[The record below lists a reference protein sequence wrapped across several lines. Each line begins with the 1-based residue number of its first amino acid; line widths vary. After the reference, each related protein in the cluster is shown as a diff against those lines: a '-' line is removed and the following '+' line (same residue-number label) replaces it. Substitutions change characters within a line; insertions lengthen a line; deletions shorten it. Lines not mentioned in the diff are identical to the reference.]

1 MGAEGD
7 VGARAAEGW
16 RASGLYLAHLVDCAL
31 HGAAP
36 EPLPEGASW
45 EEAHALAARNGMEGA
60 SWHAAMLRDD
70 VPGELSRRW
79 AAEADMT
86 LLRRL
91 RFDVEREQVLAGLAA
106 RGLSYL
112 PLKGVLIA
120 GYYPAPE
127 MRSMADNDILY
138 GFVEPDEQGGFRI
151 RGVDEAERE
160 RTTARAVREA
170 AALMAERGY
179 EAVSLEKGNHE
190 SFHKEPSFNFE
201 LHRSLVASSSPHA
214 AYYAN
219 PWKRALRDEADSHL
233 LRFSDE
239 DEYLYFL
246 VHAHKHFDASGC
258 GIRFLADLR
267 VLMDAKG
274 EGMDWGY
281 VRGELESLGLADFEA
296 CSRTLADA
304 ALGGACSL
312 AGPDGGPLLNGVQ
325 ERLLMHFLG
334 CGTYGT
340 LRVRVGRQLER
351 IVAESEGDLAQA
363 KRRYLFERT
372 FIPEDVMKDAF
383 PAFHRHK
390 ALRLLLPAYRAC
402 RGLAR
407 HPKRIWR
414 ELRMLIEAR

>member
-1 MGAEGD
+1 MGTDAGIDARVAEE
-7 VGARAAEGW
+7 R

-36 EPLPEGASW
+36 EPLPEGATW
-45 EEAHALAARNGMEGA
+45 EEAHALAARNGVEGA
-60 SWHAAMLRDD
+60 SWRAAMLRDD
-70 VPGELSRRW
+70 VPEGLRCRW
-79 AAEADMT
+79 AAEADLT

-151 RGVDEAERE
+151 RGADEQERE
-160 RTTARAVREA
+160 FTTERAVREA

-179 EAVSLEKGNHE
+179 EAVSLAKGNHE

-201 LHRSLVASSSPHA
+201 LHRRLVASSSPHA

-219 PWKRALRDEADSHL
+219 PWKRARRDGTDPHL
-233 LRFSDE
+233 FRFSDE

-246 VHAHKHFDASGC
+246 VHAHKHFDAAGC
-258 GIRFLADLR
+258 GIRFVADLR
-267 VLMDAKG
+267 VLLDAKG
-274 EGMDWGY
+274 AGMDWGY
-281 VRGELESLGLADFEA
+281 VQGELAALGLADFEA
-296 CSRTLADA
+296 RARSLADA
-304 ALGGACSL
+304 ALGGACRL
-312 AGPDGGPLLNGVQ
+312 AAPGGGPLLDEAQ
-325 ERLLMHFLG
+325 EALLMHLLG

-340 LRVRVGRQLER
+340 MQVRIERQLGR
-351 IVAESEGDLAQA
+351 IVAEGEPDLARA
-363 KRRYLFERT
+363 KRRYLLERA

-390 ALRLLLPAYRAC
+390 ALRPLLPVFRVC

-407 HPKRIWR
+407 HPGKIWR
-414 ELRMLIEAR
+414 ELQLIFRAR